1 MKACSHFTLHTNM
14 NARRIKKWS
23 IRSKSLKLTEEN
35 KGGCSDNI
43 GMGNAFVIKPQGSQ
57 EGKKK
62 RWVVLASR
70 I

>member
-1 MKACSHFTLHTNM
+1 M
-14 NARRIKKWS
+14 KWS

-43 GMGNAFVIKPQGSQ
+43 GMGKAFVIKSQGSQ
-57 EGKKK
+57 ESKKK
-62 RWVVLASR
+62 RWAVLASR